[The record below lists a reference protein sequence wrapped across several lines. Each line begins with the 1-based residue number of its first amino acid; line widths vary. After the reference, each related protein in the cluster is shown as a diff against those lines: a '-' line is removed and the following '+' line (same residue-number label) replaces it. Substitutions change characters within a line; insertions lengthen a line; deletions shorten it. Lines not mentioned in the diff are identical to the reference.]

1 MPLFQLDPESIA
13 ARVRTSSRPVPL
25 PSLGASVLRGIVGFT
40 VVSIAGFLP
49 WPIFDHWFRSLR
61 EMHLY
66 VTCTAIF
73 IGLSGICLHRL
84 IVGPGSLARFYK
96 LFSLAFLFYVVTWV
110 ALWVAWR
117 DESGVIAGLLG
128 GTAIMGAIFSF
139 AFRALG
145 AMPKVIAALFILNT
159 LGYYV
164 GERIEG
170 KLIIDH
176 SILAVLL
183 WALCYGI
190 GFGAG
195 LGAAFHFCQQQARA
209 LISAQHSLARET

>member
-13 ARVRTSSRPVPL
+13 ARVRASGRPVPL
-25 PSLGASVLRGIVGFT
+25 PSLGASVWRGIVGFT

-66 VTCTAIF
+66 VACTVIF

-84 IVGPGSLARFYK
+84 IVGPGSLPRFYK

-110 ALWVAWR
+110 ALWDTLH
-117 DESGVIAGLLG
+117 DESGVIAGFLG

-139 AFRALG
+139 AFGASR
-145 AMPKVIAALFILNT
+145 AMPKVIAALFVLNM
-159 LGYYV
+159 LGYYA
-164 GERIEG
+164 GEKIEG

-176 SILAVLL
+176 PLMAILC

-195 LGAAFHFCQQQARA
+195 LGAAFHFCQEQARA
-209 LISAQHSLARET
+209 LMAAEQGAPDPH